1 MEVFARELS
10 DKTVVDSDGA
20 VVGQLHN
27 VTMNFKT
34 GTLENLLVTPDG
46 SPTEQQRHRTKYSST
61 DEGRYL
67 IASDSVQAVK
77 DQIVVE

>member
-34 GTLENLLVTPDG
+34 GRLENLLVTPDG

>member
-10 DKTVVDSDGA
+10 DKTVVDTDGA

-27 VTMNFKT
+27 VTINFST
-34 GTLENLLVTPDG
+34 GSLQNLLVTPNG
-46 SPTEQQRHRTKYSST
+46 SQVEQQRHRSKYRST
-61 DEGRYL
+61 DQGRYM
-67 IASDSVQAVK
+67 IDSTSVQAVK

>member
-1 MEVFARELS
+1 MEIFARELS

-34 GTLENLLVTPDG
+34 GALENLLVTPDG

-67 IASDSVQAVK
+67 IGSESVQAVK